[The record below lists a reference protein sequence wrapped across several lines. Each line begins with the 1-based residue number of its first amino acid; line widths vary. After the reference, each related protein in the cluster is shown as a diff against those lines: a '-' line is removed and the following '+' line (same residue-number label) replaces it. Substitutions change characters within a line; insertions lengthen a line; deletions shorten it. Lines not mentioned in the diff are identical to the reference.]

1 MALLQPLKF
10 ALSATAI
17 NFNVM
22 GLEMCAN
29 ITNANLR
36 FLEPMLR
43 MLILKLQA
51 RKWHILLQGPW
62 QQILY
67 LTVV

>member
-1 MALLQPLKF
+1 MALLQPLKS

-29 ITNANLR
+29 IINANLR
-36 FLEPMLR
+36 FLEPMLECSFSSYR
-43 MLILKLQA
+43 QENGIYSVTGAMATNSLSN
-51 RKWHILLQGPW
+51 G
-62 QQILY
+62 
-67 LTVV
+67 

>member
-29 ITNANLR
+29 IINANLR
-36 FLEPMLR
+36 FLEPMLEC
-43 MLILKLQA
+43 
-51 RKWHILLQGPW
+51 
-62 QQILY
+62 
-67 LTVV
+67 